1 MTHPQA
7 SPSPTT
13 KTRPGKYLLFT
24 LAGETYGMSVLSV
37 REIIRRCP
45 VTPVAN
51 MPPHVRGVFNL
62 RGRVIP
68 LVDLRIRFGLPAA
81 ADHDRTCFV
90 VTEVAAA
97 GGGVRPYAVV
107 VDTVEEVVA
116 YAVDDL
122 VPTPDF
128 GGAIDDRF
136 ISGMARTGGGVTTLI
151 DIGTIAVADAA
162 HPPTP
167 SSPSFPPSSPSEALS

>member
-1 MTHPQA
+1 M
-7 SPSPTT
+7 
-13 KTRPGKYLLFT
+13 KTRPGTYLLCT

-116 YAVDDL
+116 YTADDL

-136 ISGMARTGGGVTTLI
+136 IAGMARTSGGVTTLI
-151 DIGTIAVADAA
+151 DIETIAMADAA
-162 HPPTP
+162 PSPAGSPHPAPL
-167 SSPSFPPSSPSEALS
+167 SSPPEALS

>member
-1 MTHPQA
+1 MTA
-7 SPSPTT
+7 SQTSHAPAATAQ
-13 KTRPGKYLLFT
+13 PGKYLLFT

-37 REIIRRCP
+37 REIIRCCP

-51 MPPHVRGVFNL
+51 MPPHIRGVFNL

-68 LVDLRIRFGLPAA
+68 LVDLRSRFGLPVA
-81 ADHDRTCFV
+81 ADHNRTCFV
-90 VTEVAAA
+90 VAEVAAA

-107 VDTVEEVVA
+107 VDTVDEVVA
-116 YAVDDL
+116 YTTDDL

-136 ISGMARTGGGVTTLI
+136 IAGMARTGGGVTTLI
-151 DIGTIAVADAA
+151 DVDAIASADAPNSPA
-162 HPPTP
+162 
-167 SSPSFPPSSPSEALS
+167 SSSAISPLPEALP